1 MPNVYLLTWMRR
13 AINRWRMCRY
23 WYLDPPVR
31 CRHGRSS
38 LFCWTTLLDDSGL
51 FLFLNHVV
59 SFACYVSEE
68 STASIFRVTYLATT
82 QFKNQKTTIT

>member
-1 MPNVYLLTWMRR
+1 MPNVYLLTRMRR

-23 WYLDPPVR
+23 WYLDPNVR

-51 FLFLNHVV
+51 LELLNHVV
-59 SFACYVSEE
+59 NFVCYDVSEE
-68 STASIFRVTYLATT
+68 GTASV
-82 QFKNQKTTIT
+82 FKVI